1 MVSHVLVAFFFK
13 NCVFFPEKLLWADND
28 RDMYGDNQTLLVLSS
43 STDVDIG
50 ADRVA
55 PHCVY

>member
-1 MVSHVLVAFFFK
+1 MVSHVLVAFFL